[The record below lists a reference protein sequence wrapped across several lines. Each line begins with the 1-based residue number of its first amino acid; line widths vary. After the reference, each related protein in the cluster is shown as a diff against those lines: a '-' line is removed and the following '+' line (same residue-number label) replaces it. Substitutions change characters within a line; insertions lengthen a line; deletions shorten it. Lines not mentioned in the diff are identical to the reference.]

1 MSVENEEMQ
10 AQVPYENHV
19 IPTEQGGAQ
28 GLSGLFDMA
37 GEIVKD
43 SVGLVKEIGN
53 DIAELGHELADMVN
67 TDLVPEE
74 SLPNEEWLE
83 TEWGIMMERRAQM
96 RDRDHDMGR

>member
-1 MSVENEEMQ
+1 MQ
-10 AQVPYENHV
+10 AQVPYENHD

-43 SVGLVKEIGN
+43 SVGLVKEIGG
-53 DIAELGHELADMVN
+53 DIAELGHELADMVG
-67 TDLVPEE
+67 DEQ
-74 SLPNEEWLE
+74 LPNDYWLE

-96 RDRDHDMGR
+96 LERDRDMGR